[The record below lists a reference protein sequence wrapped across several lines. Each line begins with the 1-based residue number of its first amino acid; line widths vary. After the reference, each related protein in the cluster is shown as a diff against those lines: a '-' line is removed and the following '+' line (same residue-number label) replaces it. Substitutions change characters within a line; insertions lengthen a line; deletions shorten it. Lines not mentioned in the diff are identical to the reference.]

1 MGNIGGGEIL
11 IILLVALI
19 FLGPEKMPEVARQ
32 VGKVVGE
39 IRKMS
44 NAFQNEIQSAMSAP
58 DEKTPS
64 APDEKTPSA
73 PDEKTPSDA
82 AAPTVASLA
91 VENPAA
97 EFVADE
103 AVRAAGG
110 ESVEGQG
117 VAAPIDIATTA
128 DNQAITGVIDQVVT
142 PPEAPPL
149 PTDLAHGGDR

>member
-64 APDEKTPSA
+64 APDEKTPS
-73 PDEKTPSDA
+73 DA

-128 DNQAITGVIDQVVT
+128 DNQAIAGVIDQVVT

>member
-1 MGNIGGGEIL
+1 MGNVGGGEIL

-32 VGKVVGE
+32 IGKVVGE

-44 NAFQNEIQSAMSAP
+44 TAFQNEIQSAMSAP
-58 DEKTPS
+58 DEKTAS

-73 PDEKTPSDA
+73 AVVGEPSVVEA
-82 AAPTVASLA
+82 VA
-91 VENPAA
+91 VEAVAA
-97 EFVADE
+97 GDE
-103 AVRAAGG
+103 AV
-110 ESVEGQG
+110 
-117 VAAPIDIATTA
+117 AAPLDSPTPAEA
-128 DNQAITGVIDQVVT
+128 PAISEVVDQVVT